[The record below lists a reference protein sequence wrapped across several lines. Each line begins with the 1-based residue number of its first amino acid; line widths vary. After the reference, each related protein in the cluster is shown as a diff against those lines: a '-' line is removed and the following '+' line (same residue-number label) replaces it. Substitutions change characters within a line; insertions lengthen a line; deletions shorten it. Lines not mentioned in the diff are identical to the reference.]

1 VNFTEVLLITNLL
14 KSSPDHLILLKMT
27 VIEHP
32 KCITTVTRVS
42 NGALHGCGSVF
53 IELRWDV
60 VNRGI
65 PNTTYVINFLD
76 LIVEVVTVLLGG

>member
-1 VNFTEVLLITNLL
+1 VKFTEVLLIPNLL
-14 KSSPDHLILLKMT
+14 KSSPNHLIFLKLT
-27 VIEHP
+27 VVEHP
-32 KCITTVTRVS
+32 KCITTVTCVS
-42 NGALHGCGSVF
+42 NGALHGCGGVF
-53 IELRWDV
+53 IELRGDV

>member
-1 VNFTEVLLITNLL
+1 VNFAKVLLIANLL
-14 KSSPDHLILLKMT
+14 KSSPDHLIFLKMT

-32 KCITTVTRVS
+32 KCITTVARVS

-53 IELRWDV
+53 IELWRDI

-76 LIVEVVTVLLGG
+76 LIVEVVTVLLRG